1 MYDIF
6 WEIASAFLKIFLIFE
21 FCTFVENFPV
31 KNPNKV
37 GAKTEQSE
45 FTGVIKTEQS
55 GVDFWS
61 FCDLVFPVLLRWGR
75 LIDF

>member
-1 MYDIF
+1 M
-6 WEIASAFLKIFLIFE
+6 
-21 FCTFVENFPV
+21 ENFPV

-37 GAKTEQSE
+37 GAKTEHSG

-61 FCDLVFPVLLRWGR
+61 FCSVVVSVVQMGLGIV
-75 LIDF
+75 DFL